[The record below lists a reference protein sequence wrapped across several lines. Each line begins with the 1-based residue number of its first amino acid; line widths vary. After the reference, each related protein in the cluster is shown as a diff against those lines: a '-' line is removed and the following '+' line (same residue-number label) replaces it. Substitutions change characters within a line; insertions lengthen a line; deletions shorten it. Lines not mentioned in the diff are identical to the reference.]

1 MTGTLILFGII
12 MINVIM
18 GGLITY
24 RQYKIDT
31 FRYREENKKFIS
43 YDKTPILYESY
54 KSSLGEYFGFA
65 LFWFFNVFDAP
76 QHLAY
81 KEIKYVNHKKD
92 LAKAW
97 DNRAK
102 LIETVDS
109 DVQEQKLRREAVLSG
124 CHITYDSTVDGEQNQ
139 CYICRK
145 SYCGVYRETFKTV
158 SGVYVH
164 KHCLFADLEDPYK

>member
-1 MTGTLILFGII
+1 MTGTLIFLGVI

-18 GGLITY
+18 GGLMTY

-54 KSSLGEYFGFA
+54 KGSLSEYCLFA
-65 LFWFFNVFDAP
+65 FSWFFNVFDAP
-76 QHLAY
+76 QHQAY

-124 CHITYDSTVDGEQNQ
+124 CHITYDSTVDGELQ

-145 SYCGVYRETFKTV
+145 TDRAVHREVFKTV

>member
-1 MTGTLILFGII
+1 

-43 YDKTPILYESY
+43 YDKTPILYQSY
-54 KSSLGEYFGFA
+54 KSSFSEYCFFA
-65 LFWFFNVFDAP
+65 FFWFFNVFDAP
-76 QHLAY
+76 QHRAD

-124 CHITYDSTVDGEQNQ
+124 CHITYDSTVDGELQ

-145 SYCGVYRETFKTV
+145 TDRAVHREVFKTV

>member
-1 MTGTLILFGII
+1 

-24 RQYKIDT
+24 RQYKIET

-43 YDKTPILYESY
+43 RDKTPILYESY
-54 KSSLGEYFGFA
+54 KSTLGEYCLFA
-65 LFWFFNVFDAP
+65 FFWFFSVFDAP

-124 CHITYDSTVDGEQNQ
+124 CHITYDSTVDGELQ

-145 SYCGVYRETFKTV
+145 SDRGVYRETFKTV

-164 KHCLFADLEDPYK
+164 KHCLFADLEDPYR

>member
-1 MTGTLILFGII
+1 MTGTLIFLGVI

-18 GGLITY
+18 GGLMTY

-54 KSSLGEYFGFA
+54 KGSLSEYCLFA
-65 LFWFFNVFDAP
+65 FSWFFNVFDAP
-76 QHLAY
+76 QHQAY

-124 CHITYDSTVDGEQNQ
+124 CHITYDSTVDGKLQ

-145 SYCGVYRETFKTV
+145 TDRAVHREVFKTV

>member
-1 MTGTLILFGII
+1 MTGTLIFLGVI

-54 KSSLGEYFGFA
+54 KGSLSEYCLFA
-65 LFWFFNVFDAP
+65 FSWFFNVFDAP
-76 QHLAY
+76 QHQAY

-124 CHITYDSTVDGEQNQ
+124 CHITYDSTVDGELQ

-145 SYCGVYRETFKTV
+145 TDRAVHREVFKTV

>member
-1 MTGTLILFGII
+1 MTGTLILLGII

-18 GGLITY
+18 GGLMAY

-43 YDKTPILYESY
+43 RVHTPILYESY
-54 KSSLGEYFGFA
+54 KSSLGEYCVFA
-65 LFWFFNVFDAP
+65 FFWPFSVFDAP

-124 CHITYDSTVDGEQNQ
+124 CHITYDSTVDGELQ
-139 CYICRK
+139 CYICRTTDRA
-145 SYCGVYRETFKTV
+145 VYRKTFKTV

>member
-1 MTGTLILFGII
+1 MTGTLIFLGVI

-18 GGLITY
+18 GGLMTY

-54 KSSLGEYFGFA
+54 KGSLSEYCLFA
-65 LFWFFNVFDAP
+65 FSWLFNVFDAP
-76 QHLAY
+76 QHQAY

-124 CHITYDSTVDGEQNQ
+124 CHITYDSTVDGELQ

-145 SYCGVYRETFKTV
+145 SDRSVHREVFKTV

>member
-1 MTGTLILFGII
+1 MTGTLIFLGVI

-18 GGLITY
+18 GGLMTY

-43 YDKTPILYESY
+43 RVHTPILYESY

-65 LFWFFNVFDAP
+65 FFWFFNVFNVP
-76 QHLAY
+76 QHQAY

-124 CHITYDSTVDGEQNQ
+124 CHITYDSTVL
-139 CYICRK
+139 YM
-145 SYCGVYRETFKTV
+145 
-158 SGVYVH
+158 
-164 KHCLFADLEDPYK
+164 P

>member
-1 MTGTLILFGII
+1 MTGTLIFLGVI

-18 GGLITY
+18 GGLMTY

-54 KSSLGEYFGFA
+54 KGSLSEYCLFA
-65 LFWFFNVFDAP
+65 FSWLFNVFDAP
-76 QHLAY
+76 QHQAY

-124 CHITYDSTVDGEQNQ
+124 CHITYDSTVDGELQ

-145 SYCGVYRETFKTV
+145 SDRAVHREVFKTV

>member
-1 MTGTLILFGII
+1 MTGTLILLGII

-18 GGLITY
+18 GGLMAY

-43 YDKTPILYESY
+43 HDKTPILYESY
-54 KSSLGEYFGFA
+54 KRSLSEYCFFA
-65 LFWFFNVFDAP
+65 FFWFFEVFDAS

-124 CHITYDSTVDGEQNQ
+124 CHITYDSTVDGELQ
-139 CYICRK
+139 CYICRTTDRA
-145 SYCGVYRETFKTV
+145 VYRETFKTV

>member
-1 MTGTLILFGII
+1 MTGTLIFLGVI

-18 GGLITY
+18 GGLMTY

-54 KSSLGEYFGFA
+54 KGSLSEYCLFA
-65 LFWFFNVFDAP
+65 FSWFFSVFDAP
-76 QHLAY
+76 QHQAY

-124 CHITYDSTVDGEQNQ
+124 CHITYDSTVDGKQNQ

-145 SYCGVYRETFKTV
+145 SDRGVYIETFKTV

>member
-1 MTGTLILFGII
+1 MA
-12 MINVIM
+12 
-18 GGLITY
+18 Y

-43 YDKTPILYESY
+43 RVHTPILYESY
-54 KSSLGEYFGFA
+54 KSSLGEYCIFA
-65 LFWFFNVFDAP
+65 FCWFFNVFDVP
-76 QHLAY
+76 QHQAY

-124 CHITYDSTVDGEQNQ
+124 CHITYDSTVDGELQ

-145 SYCGVYRETFKTV
+145 TDRAVHREVFKTV

>member
-1 MTGTLILFGII
+1 MTGMLILFGII

-54 KSSLGEYFGFA
+54 KGSLSEYCLFA
-65 LFWFFNVFDAP
+65 FSWFFNVFDVP
-76 QHLAY
+76 QHQAY

-124 CHITYDSTVDGEQNQ
+124 CHITYDSTVDGELQ

-145 SYCGVYRETFKTV
+145 SDRAVHREVFKTV

>member
-1 MTGTLILFGII
+1 MTGTLILLGII

-43 YDKTPILYESY
+43 RDKTPILYASY
-54 KSSLGEYFGFA
+54 KSSPSEYFVFA

-76 QHLAY
+76 QFQAC

-92 LAKAW
+92 LAKEW

-124 CHITYDSTVDGEQNQ
+124 CHITYDSTIDGEIQ
-139 CYICRK
+139 CYICRTTDRA
-145 SYCGVYRETFKTV
+145 VYGETFKTV

>member
-1 MTGTLILFGII
+1 MLILFGII

-43 YDKTPILYESY
+43 HGKTPILYESY
-54 KSSLGEYFGFA
+54 KGSFSEYCFFA
-65 LFWFFNVFDAP
+65 IFWFFNVLDAP

-124 CHITYDSTVDGEQNQ
+124 CHITYDSTVDGELQ

-145 SYCGVYRETFKTV
+145 SDRTVHIETFKTV

>member
-1 MTGTLILFGII
+1 MTGTLIFLGVI

-18 GGLITY
+18 GGLMTY

-54 KSSLGEYFGFA
+54 KGSLSEYCLFA
-65 LFWFFNVFDAP
+65 FSWFFNVFDAP
-76 QHLAY
+76 QHQAY

-124 CHITYDSTVDGEQNQ
+124 CHITYDSTVDGELQ

-145 SYCGVYRETFKTV
+145 SDRAVHREVFKTV

>member
-1 MTGTLILFGII
+1 MTGMLILFGII

-54 KSSLGEYFGFA
+54 KGSLSEYCLFAFG
-65 LFWFFNVFDAP
+65 WFFNVFDAP
-76 QHLAY
+76 QHQAY

-124 CHITYDSTVDGEQNQ
+124 CHITYDSTVDGELQ

-145 SYCGVYRETFKTV
+145 TDRAVHREVFKTV

>member
-1 MTGTLILFGII
+1 MTGMLILFGII

-43 YDKTPILYESY
+43 RVHTPILYESY

-65 LFWFFNVFDAP
+65 FFWLFNVFDAP
-76 QHLAY
+76 QHQAY

-124 CHITYDSTVDGEQNQ
+124 CHITYDSTVDGELQ

-145 SYCGVYRETFKTV
+145 TDRAVHREVFKTV

-164 KHCLFADLEDPYK
+164 KHCLFADLEDPYR

>member
-1 MTGTLILFGII
+1 MTGTLILLGII

-18 GGLITY
+18 GGLMAY

-43 YDKTPILYESY
+43 RDKTPILYASY
-54 KSSLGEYFGFA
+54 KSSPSEYFVFA
-65 LFWFFNVFDAP
+65 LFWFFNIFDAP
-76 QHLAY
+76 QTWAC

-92 LAKAW
+92 LAKEW

-109 DVQEQKLRREAVLSG
+109 DIQEQKLRREAVLSG
-124 CHITYDSTVDGEQNQ
+124 CHITYDSTVDGELQ
-139 CYICRK
+139 CYICRTTDRA
-145 SYCGVYRETFKTV
+145 VYRETFKTV

>member
-1 MTGTLILFGII
+1 MTGMLILFGII

-24 RQYKIDT
+24 RQYKIET

-43 YDKTPILYESY
+43 RDKTPILYASY
-54 KSSLGEYFGFA
+54 KSSPSEYFVFA
-65 LFWFFNVFDAP
+65 LFWFFSIFDAP
-76 QHLAY
+76 QTWAC

-124 CHITYDSTVDGEQNQ
+124 CHITYDSTVDGELQ

-145 SYCGVYRETFKTV
+145 TDRAVHREVFKTV